1 MSLKVKSN
9 WRIAV
14 NAVGLAGS
22 LSQIGLYLWAGLA
35 RNRWHWGFILLWAFW
50 GFILYPVNLLR
61 ELKKPKEFVP
71 VNRHSLAPA
80 QPLSTISHQA
90 HIRQPSGFFRGR
102 EFTGPFCV

>member
-1 MSLKVKSN
+1 MSWNAKSN

-35 RNRWHWGFILLWAFW
+35 SNRWHWGFILF
-50 GFILYPVNLLR
+50 PVNLLR